1 MKNVIIGTAGHI
13 DHGKTT
19 LIKALTGRETDTLE
33 EEKRRGISI
42 NLGFT
47 YFDLPSNKRAGIVD
61 VPGHEKFIK
70 NMLAGAAGIDIVLFV
85 VAGDEGVMPQTIEH
99 LDILSFL
106 NVKKGIIV
114 LTKCDVVDNEFIELV
129 KEDIREKTKGTFL
142 DNAEIVEVD
151 SISRNGINNLVK
163 KIDDMSNDID
173 DKNENSPA
181 RLNIDRVFS
190 VKGFGTVVTGTL
202 LEGKISIDDDLVIY
216 PNNLKTKIRSIQ
228 VHGQSVETA
237 YAGQR
242 TAINISN
249 IKVEELKRGDILA
262 APNSLE
268 ESMMLDVKLSLVK
281 HTNKN
286 LKHWDRLRLYHGAR
300 EILCRVVPLDKEIT
314 KYGESCY
321 AQLRLEESIVAKKL
335 DNFVLRNYSPLETIG
350 GGIIIDTK
358 PKKHKKFDEN
368 VISSLKIKEKGELE
382 DILEQ
387 YLKNNLKSYKTLKD
401 IMSYTGENEE
411 LVINAID
418 KLIKENKVVNINNIN
433 KVVNINN
440 IYVHTNQYENLKKLI
455 VELLTTYHK
464 KYRLRSGVL
473 KEEVRS
479 KVESK
484 FKTKE
489 MDILLEKLQNEKVIK
504 INENLVSI
512 YDFEVVLNDK
522 QKEIKDNIQKKL
534 KLPEVLTILNIKDIC
549 ENKYY
554 EEVLEYM
561 IGKDI
566 EKLDDTYI
574 MDKEIYE
581 EIKINLIKYL
591 EEFGEITLGQ
601 YRDMLNSSRKN
612 CMIILENFDRNKIT
626 KRDDNKRTLYNK

>member
-1 MKNVIIGTAGHI
+1 M
-13 DHGKTT
+13 
-19 LIKALTGRETDTLE
+19 
-33 EEKRRGISI
+33 
-42 NLGFT
+42 
-47 YFDLPSNKRAGIVD
+47 
-61 VPGHEKFIK
+61 
-70 NMLAGAAGIDIVLFV
+70 
-85 VAGDEGVMPQTIEH
+85 
-99 LDILSFL
+99 
-106 NVKKGIIV
+106 
-114 LTKCDVVDNEFIELV
+114 
-129 KEDIREKTKGTFL
+129 
-142 DNAEIVEVD
+142 
-151 SISRNGINNLVK
+151 
-163 KIDDMSNDID
+163 
-173 DKNENSPA
+173 
-181 RLNIDRVFS
+181 
-190 VKGFGTVVTGTL
+190 
-202 LEGKISIDDDLVIY
+202 
-216 PNNLKTKIRSIQ
+216 
-228 VHGQSVETA
+228 
-237 YAGQR
+237 
-242 TAINISN
+242 
-249 IKVEELKRGDILA
+249 
-262 APNSLE
+262 
-268 ESMMLDVKLSLVK
+268 
-281 HTNKN
+281 
-286 LKHWDRLRLYHGAR
+286 
-300 EILCRVVPLDKEIT
+300 VPLDKEIT
-314 KYGESCY
+314 KSGESCY

-335 DNFVLRNYSPLETIG
+335 DNFRLRNYSPLETIG

-382 DILEQ
+382 DNIILEQ

-418 KLIKENKVVNINNIN
+418 KLIKEN

>member
-1 MKNVIIGTAGHI
+1 
-13 DHGKTT
+13 
-19 LIKALTGRETDTLE
+19 
-33 EEKRRGISI
+33 
-42 NLGFT
+42 
-47 YFDLPSNKRAGIVD
+47 
-61 VPGHEKFIK
+61 
-70 NMLAGAAGIDIVLFV
+70 MLAGAAGIDIVLFV
-85 VAGDEGVMPQTIEH
+85 VASDEGVMPQTIEH

-142 DNAEIVEVD
+142 DNAEIIEVD
-151 SISRNGINNLVK
+151 SISRNGISNLVK

-181 RLNIDRVFS
+181 RINIDRVFS

-249 IKVEELKRGDILA
+249 IKVEELKRGDVLA
-262 APNSLE
+262 TPNSLE
-268 ESMMLDVKLSLVK
+268 ESMMLDVKLSLVN
-281 HTNKN
+281 HTNKK
-286 LKHWDRLRLYHGAR
+286 LKHWDRLRLYHGTR
-300 EILCRVVPLDKEIT
+300 EILCRVVPLDKEII
-314 KYGESCY
+314 KSGENCY

-335 DNFVLRNYSPLETIG
+335 DSFVLRNFSPLETIG

-358 PKKHKKFDEN
+358 PNKHKKFDED

-382 DILEQ
+382 DIINE
-387 YLKNNLKSYKTLKD
+387 YLKNDLKSYKTLKD
-401 IMSYTGENEE
+401 IMSYTGENEK
-411 LVINAID
+411 LIINAID
-418 KLIKENKVVNINNIN
+418 KLIKENKVVNINNI
-433 KVVNINN
+433 
-440 IYVHTNQYENLKKLI
+440 YVHISQYENLKKSTIEILNI
-455 VELLTTYHK
+455 YHK
-464 KYRLRSGVL
+464 KYRLRSGIL
-473 KEEVRS
+473 KEELRS
-479 KVESK
+479 KIEIK
-484 FKTKE
+484 FKAKE
-489 MDILLEKLQNEKVIK
+489 MDIILDKLQNEKIIK
-504 INENLVSI
+504 MNENLVSL
-512 YDFEVVLNDK
+512 YDFKVKLNDK
-522 QKEIKDNIQKKL
+522 QKEIKDNIRKKL
-534 KLPEVLTILNIKDIC
+534 KVSEILTILNIKDIC
-549 ENKYY
+549 ENNYY
-554 EEVLEYM
+554 EEVVEYM

-574 MDKEIYE
+574 MDKEAYE
-581 EIKINLIKYL
+581 KIKGDLIKYL

-626 KRDDNKRTLYNK
+626 KRDDNKRTLYNN

>member
-85 VAGDEGVMPQTIEH
+85 VASDEGVMPQTIEH

-106 NVKKGIIV
+106 NIKKGIIV

-142 DNAEIVEVD
+142 ENSEIVEVD
-151 SISRNGINNLVK
+151 SISKNGVSELIK
-163 KIDDMSNDID
+163 KIDDISNEID

-190 VKGFGTVVTGTL
+190 IKGFGTVVTGTL
-202 LEGKISIDDDLVIY
+202 LEGKISIDDDLIIY
-216 PNNLKTKIRSIQ
+216 PNKLKTKIRSIQ
-228 VHGQSVETA
+228 VHGQDVKTA

-242 TAINISN
+242 TAINIAN
-249 IKVEELKRGDILA
+249 IKVEELKRGDVLA
-262 APNSLE
+262 SPNSLE

-300 EILCRVVPLDKEIT
+300 EILCRVVPLDKDIT
-314 KYGESCY
+314 KSGESCY

-335 DNFVLRNYSPLETIG
+335 DSFVLRNYSPLETIG
-350 GGIIIDTK
+350 GGVIIDTK

-368 VISSLKIKEKGELE
+368 VISSLKMKEKGELE
-382 DILEQ
+382 VILEE

-411 LVINAID
+411 LIINAIN
-418 KLIKENKVVNINNIN
+418 KLIKENKVVNINNIY
-433 KVVNINN
+433 IH
-440 IYVHTNQYENLKKLI
+440 INQYENLKKLI
-455 VELLTTYHK
+455 VELLTIYHK
-464 KYRLRSGVL
+464 KHRLRNGVL

-479 KVESK
+479 KIESK
-484 FKTKE
+484 FNTKE
-489 MDILLEKLQNEKVIK
+489 MDILLNKLQNEKIIK
-504 INENLVSI
+504 IDENLISI
-512 YDFEVVLNDK
+512 YDFEVTLNDK

-534 KLPEVLTILNIKDIC
+534 KLPETLTVLNIKDIC

-561 IGKDI
+561 IGKDV

>member
-85 VAGDEGVMPQTIEH
+85 VASDEGVMPQTIEH

-106 NVKKGIIV
+106 NIKKGIIV

-142 DNAEIVEVD
+142 ENSEIVEVD
-151 SISRNGINNLVK
+151 SISKNGVSELIK
-163 KIDDMSNDID
+163 KIDDISNEID

-190 VKGFGTVVTGTL
+190 IKGFGTVVTGTL
-202 LEGKISIDDDLVIY
+202 LEGKISIDDDLIIY
-216 PNNLKTKIRSIQ
+216 PNKLKTKIRSIQ
-228 VHGQSVETA
+228 VHGQDVKTA

-242 TAINISN
+242 TAINIAN
-249 IKVEELKRGDILA
+249 IKVEELKRGDVLA
-262 APNSLE
+262 SPNSLE

-286 LKHWDRLRLYHGAR
+286 LKHWDRLRLYHGAK
-300 EILCRVVPLDKEIT
+300 EILCRVVPLDKDIT
-314 KYGESCY
+314 KSGESCY

-335 DNFVLRNYSPLETIG
+335 DSFVLRNYSPLETIG
-350 GGIIIDTK
+350 GGVIIDTK
-358 PKKHKKFDEN
+358 PKKHKKFDET
-368 VISSLKIKEKGELE
+368 VISSLKIKEKGELKV
-382 DILEQ
+382 ILEE

-411 LVINAID
+411 LIINAIN
-418 KLIKENKVVNINNIN
+418 KLIKENKVVNINNIY
-433 KVVNINN
+433 IH
-440 IYVHTNQYENLKKLI
+440 INQYENLKKLI
-455 VELLTTYHK
+455 VELLTIYHK
-464 KYRLRSGVL
+464 KHRLRNGVL

-479 KVESK
+479 KIESK
-484 FKTKE
+484 FNTKE
-489 MDILLEKLQNEKVIK
+489 MDILLDKLQNEKIIK
-504 INENLVSI
+504 IDENLVSI
-512 YDFEVVLNDK
+512 YDFEVTLNDK
-522 QKEIKDNIQKKL
+522 QKEIKYNIKKKL
-534 KLPEVLTILNIKDIC
+534 KLPETLTVLNIKDIC

-561 IGKDI
+561 IGKDV

>member
-85 VAGDEGVMPQTIEH
+85 VASDEGVMPQTIEH

-106 NVKKGIIV
+106 NIKKGIIV

-142 DNAEIVEVD
+142 ENSEIVEVD
-151 SISRNGINNLVK
+151 SISKNGVSELIK
-163 KIDDMSNDID
+163 KIDDISNEID

-190 VKGFGTVVTGTL
+190 IKGFGTVVTGTL
-202 LEGKISIDDDLVIY
+202 LEGKISIDDDLIIY
-216 PNNLKTKIRSIQ
+216 PNKLKTKIRSIQ
-228 VHGQSVETA
+228 VHGQDVKTA

-242 TAINISN
+242 TAINIAN
-249 IKVEELKRGDILA
+249 IKVEELKRGDVLA
-262 APNSLE
+262 SPNSLE

-300 EILCRVVPLDKEIT
+300 EILCRVVPLDKDIT
-314 KYGESCY
+314 KSGESCY

-335 DNFVLRNYSPLETIG
+335 DSFVLRNYSPLETIG
-350 GGIIIDTK
+350 GGVIIDTK

-368 VISSLKIKEKGELE
+368 VISSLKMKEKGELE
-382 DILEQ
+382 VILEE

-411 LVINAID
+411 LIINAIN
-418 KLIKENKVVNINNIN
+418 KLIKENKVA
-433 KVVNINN
+433 NINN
-440 IYVHTNQYENLKKLI
+440 IYIHINQYENLKKLI
-455 VELLTTYHK
+455 VELLTIYHK
-464 KYRLRSGVL
+464 KYRLRNGVL

-479 KVESK
+479 KIKSK
-484 FKTKE
+484 FNTKE
-489 MDILLEKLQNEKVIK
+489 MDILLDKLQNEKIIK
-504 INENLVSI
+504 IDENLISI
-512 YDFEVVLNDK
+512 YDFEVTLNDK
-522 QKEIKDNIQKKL
+522 QKEIKDNIKKKL
-534 KLPEVLTILNIKDIC
+534 KLPETLTVLNIKDIC

-561 IGKDI
+561 IGKDV

>member
-47 YFDLPSNKRAGIVD
+47 YFDLPSSKTAGIVD

-129 KEDIREKTKGTFL
+129 KDDIREKTKGTFL

-151 SISRNGINNLVK
+151 SISRNGIDNLVK

-249 IKVEELKRGDILA
+249 IKVEELKRGDVLA

-314 KYGESCY
+314 KSGESCY

-418 KLIKENKVVNINNIN
+418 KLIKEN

>member
-85 VAGDEGVMPQTIEH
+85 VASDEGVMPQTIEH

-106 NVKKGIIV
+106 NIKKGIIV

-142 DNAEIVEVD
+142 ENSEIVEVD
-151 SISRNGINNLVK
+151 SISKNGVSELIK
-163 KIDDMSNDID
+163 KIDDISNEID

-190 VKGFGTVVTGTL
+190 IKGFGTVVTGTL

-216 PNNLKTKIRSIQ
+216 PNKLKTKIRSIQ
-228 VHGQSVETA
+228 VHGQDVKTA

-242 TAINISN
+242 TAINIAN
-249 IKVEELKRGDILA
+249 IKVEELKRGDVLA
-262 APNSLE
+262 SPNSLE

-300 EILCRVVPLDKEIT
+300 EILCRVVPLDKDIT
-314 KYGESCY
+314 KSGESCY

-335 DNFVLRNYSPLETIG
+335 DSFVLRNYSPLETIG
-350 GGIIIDTK
+350 GGVIIDTK

-368 VISSLKIKEKGELE
+368 VISSLKMKEKGELE
-382 DILEQ
+382 VILEE

-411 LVINAID
+411 LIINAIN
-418 KLIKENKVVNINNIN
+418 KLIKENKVVNINNIY
-433 KVVNINN
+433 IH
-440 IYVHTNQYENLKKLI
+440 INQYENLKKLI
-455 VELLTTYHK
+455 VELLTIYHK
-464 KYRLRSGVL
+464 KHRLRNGVL

-479 KVESK
+479 KIESK
-484 FKTKE
+484 FNTKE
-489 MDILLEKLQNEKVIK
+489 MDILLNKLQNEKIIK
-504 INENLVSI
+504 IDENLISI
-512 YDFEVVLNDK
+512 YDFEVTLNDK

-534 KLPEVLTILNIKDIC
+534 KLPETLTVLNIKDIC

-561 IGKDI
+561 IGKDV

>member
-85 VAGDEGVMPQTIEH
+85 VASDEGVMPQTIEH

-106 NVKKGIIV
+106 NIKKGIIV

-142 DNAEIVEVD
+142 ENSEIVEVD
-151 SISRNGINNLVK
+151 SISKNGVSELIK
-163 KIDDMSNDID
+163 KIDDISNEID

-190 VKGFGTVVTGTL
+190 IKGFGTVVTGTL
-202 LEGKISIDDDLVIY
+202 LEGKISIDDDLIIY
-216 PNNLKTKIRSIQ
+216 PNKLKTKIRSIQ
-228 VHGQSVETA
+228 VHGQDVKTA

-242 TAINISN
+242 TAINIAN
-249 IKVEELKRGDILA
+249 IKVEELKRGDVLA
-262 APNSLE
+262 SPNSLE

-300 EILCRVVPLDKEIT
+300 EILCRVVPLDKDIT
-314 KYGESCY
+314 KSGESCY

-335 DNFVLRNYSPLETIG
+335 DSFVLRNYSPLETIG
-350 GGIIIDTK
+350 GGVIIDTK

-368 VISSLKIKEKGELE
+368 VISSLKMKEKGELE
-382 DILEQ
+382 VILEE

-401 IMSYTGENEE
+401 IMSYIGENEE
-411 LVINAID
+411 LIINAIN
-418 KLIKENKVVNINNIN
+418 KLIKENKVVNINNIY
-433 KVVNINN
+433 IH
-440 IYVHTNQYENLKKLI
+440 INQYENLKKLI
-455 VELLTTYHK
+455 VELLTIYHK
-464 KYRLRSGVL
+464 KYRLRNGVL

-479 KVESK
+479 KIKSK
-484 FKTKE
+484 FNTKE
-489 MDILLEKLQNEKVIK
+489 MDILLDKLQNEKIIK
-504 INENLVSI
+504 IDENLISI
-512 YDFEVVLNDK
+512 YDFEVTLNDK

-534 KLPEVLTILNIKDIC
+534 KLPETLTVLNIKDIC

-561 IGKDI
+561 IGKDV
-566 EKLDDTYI
+566 EKLDDSYI
-574 MDKEIYE
+574 MDKDIYE
-581 EIKINLIKYL
+581 EIKKDLIKYL
-591 EEFGEITLGQ
+591 EELGEITLGQ

-626 KRDDNKRTLYNK
+626 KRYDNKRTLYNK